1 MWVWWSVSD
10 QQILLKMWEKLRN
23 SVWQQWILGVTQEAS
38 QAMMVPYMIFF
49 GVPGHFQGNFCLS
62 SLHFCPP
69 PNIGFCLQKH
79 QSQLLLCHANTM
91 CSPHFRIRK
100 QRVRV
105 PSQVLFKY
113 TSRSHLLFVSTWCP
127 DWWPGLKYVMPW
139 PYPTFL
145 TQMLTL
151 CYILIDLWTS
161 RMWCG
166 SARQLADHWP
176 AVYVPPEYRNARL
189 PRSLRMTRMAWRWA
203 WCRGALTM

>member
-1 MWVWWSVSD
+1 MWGWWSVSD
-10 QQILLKMWEKLRN
+10 QQILFKMWASE
-23 SVWQQWILGVTQEAS
+23 TQSDNNES
-38 QAMMVPYMIFF
+38 LELHRKHHRPWWCHTWFF
-49 GVPGHFQGNFCLS
+49 LECQGQINFCLS
-62 SLHFCPP
+62 SLHYCPP

-79 QSQLLLCHANTM
+79 QSQLLLCHTNTM

-113 TSRSHLLFVSTWCP
+113 TSGSHLLFVSTRCP
-127 DWWPGLKYVMPW
+127 GWWPGLKYVMPW

-176 AVYVPPEYRNARL
+176 AVYVPPEYKNARL
-189 PRSLRMTRMAWRWA
+189 PRSLRMTRKAWRWA
-203 WCRGALTM
+203 WCRGALIM